1 MKIALLI
8 IPLAAA
14 AATTACVPMYGAQA
28 MHGAPVAYPPY
39 QPAVYGPSI
48 PVGAMTPS
56 VGRWDNVMML
66 PYGASLDVLTADGR
80 RMSAE
85 FVAATSTLVRVQSA
99 SGEIEIPAQGVIR
112 IDRWLGGAEGARSVA
127 RDAARGAAVG
137 AGAIG
142 VLGLL
147 VGHMPPAHTFVG
159 GAIAGGYD
167 NAQAG
172 RALRHSITV
181 YLAPSVTQRQ

>member
-1 MKIALLI
+1 MKIALVI

-28 MHGAPVAYPPY
+28 IHGAPGANPY
-39 QPAVYGPSI
+39 HPAVYGPSI
-48 PVGAMTPS
+48 PVGAAAPS

-66 PYGASLDVLTADGR
+66 AYGASLDVLTADGR
-80 RMSAE
+80 RISAE
-85 FVAATSTLVRVQSA
+85 FVAATIMLVRVQAA
-99 SGEIEIPAQGVIR
+99 SGEIEIPAQGIIR
-112 IDRWLGGAEGARSVA
+112 IDRWYGGPEGARSVA

-147 VGHMPPAHTFVG
+147 VGHMPPAHTFAA

-167 NAQAG
+167 SAQAG
-172 RALRHSITV
+172 RAVRRSITI

>member
-1 MKIALLI
+1 MKIARLI

-28 MHGAPVAYPPY
+28 MRGAPVAYPY

-48 PVGAMTPS
+48 PVGAAAPS

-66 PYGASLDVLTADGR
+66 PDGASLDVLTVDGR
-80 RMSAE
+80 RISAE
-85 FVAATSTLVRVQSA
+85 FVAATSTLVRVRSA
-99 SGEIEIPAQGVIR
+99 SGEIEIPAQGIIR
-112 IDRWLGGAEGARSVA
+112 IDQWLGGPEGARSVA

-147 VGHMPPAHTFVG
+147 VGHMPPAHAFAA

-167 NAQAG
+167 SAQGG
-172 RALRHSITV
+172 RALRRSITV
-181 YLAPSVTQRQ
+181 YLAASLTQRQ